1 MQEAQRPATTGGR
14 RAAAAAERKT
24 PTAAEAVPA
33 EGGAPGVGGDQA
45 TSEWSLSTGFTLL
58 NKL

>member
-1 MQEAQRPATTGGR
+1 VQEAQRPATTGGR

-24 PTAAEAVPA
+24 PTAEAVPA